1 MIELKALFLE
11 VNSLAHQLRRRDFLA
26 QQGDG
31 LLAPARNVLLM
42 LAQEGPQTVPAIAAR
57 QNSSRQNVQIIA
69 NRFAMEGLIEGAI
82 LAFIGGIIGCALSF
96 PMHGMSTGTMSFE
109 SFSEVVFQFRIT
121 PLLVVKGLI
130 FSVIVGLFGS
140 LLPAIRA
147 ARLPVIAALKA
158 V

>member
-1 MIELKALFLE
+1 VPFIAVALAL
-11 VNSLAHQLRRRDFLA
+11 V
-26 QQGDG
+26 GG
-31 LLAPARNVLLM
+31 VL
-42 LAQEGPQTVPAIAAR
+42 
-57 QNSSRQNVQIIA
+57 
-69 NRFAMEGLIEGAI
+69 
-82 LAFIGGIIGCALSF
+82 GCALSF
-96 PMHGMSTGTMSFE
+96 PMHGMSTGTMSIE

-140 LLPAIRA
+140 LLPALRA